1 MFTDYVRQRGA
12 EPSEDI
18 EPTLEQVSA
27 TRQIISADMVP
38 FPDVSLIG
46 PHGKRL
52 THLNW
57 TWLLAPEG
65 MARTTSF

>member
-18 EPTLEQVSA
+18 EQVSA
-27 TRQIISADMVP
+27 THQVISADMVP
-38 FPDVSLIG
+38 FTDVSLIG
-46 PHGKRL
+46 PHFKRL

-65 MARTTSF
+65 MARTTYF